1 MRQFT
6 KPLLPALPAFGPVG
20 GVGMNVCA
28 LMDPKS
34 TTVGLAY
41 GVLILPVPSFT
52 NRPPTSWAAWL
63 NRAR

>member
-41 GVLILPVPSFT
+41 GVLIFGAL
-52 NRPPTSWAAWL
+52 L
-63 NRAR
+63 HQ